1 MKTAIIGSRT
11 LTITNLEEYIPEN
24 TVELVSGGAKGI
36 DSCVKEFSKA
46 HNIRF
51 TEFLPDY
58 NKYRKYAPLK
68 RNLKIINY
76 ADYVIAF
83 WEGKSKLKPM
93 SCEISRGSS
102 ALCFYVYALI
112 IL

>member
-51 TEFLPDY
+51 TEFLPAY
-58 NKYRKYAPLK
+58 NKYRKYAPIKL
-68 RNLKIINY
+68 NLEIINY

-83 WEGKSKLKPM
+83 WDGKSKGTKFVIDNCKALNKP
-93 SCEISRGSS
+93 IK
-102 ALCFYVYALI
+102 I
-112 IL
+112 IVIK